1 MIRSLLSGLAI
12 LLVTSSVAVAAPDYR
27 CVIKEVATANPSSS
41 DTFTFNIGREFT
53 VERRSGVIA
62 GAVRNRFFTD
72 PVVVDPGSDSNAYKV
87 VSTLRLGEG
96 EGVGSI
102 ATLLTINEYEDTPEK
117 AFLFADGDV
126 AYFGSCV
133 HF

>member
-1 MIRSLLSGLAI
+1 VIRSLLSGLAI
-12 LLVTSSVAVAAPDYR
+12 LFVTSSVALAAPDYR
-27 CVIKEVATANPSSS
+27 CIIKEVATANPSSA

>member
-12 LLVTSSVAVAAPDYR
+12 LFLTSSVALAAPDYR
-27 CVIKEVATANPSSS
+27 CIIKEVATAN
-41 DTFTFNIGREFT
+41 NIGREFT